1 MKTYSIKLSEVKRER
16 HVIDA
21 TGETL
26 GRLASRITPLL
37 MGKNKPMYTPNL
49 DTGDFVVVINAAKIS
64 YTGAKKGKLKQYIW
78 HTPFL
83 GHLKNVSLDKMMEE
97 HPTRAVEFAVKGML
111 PHTRLGARFI
121 KKLEVYE
128 GEIPKPKI
136 KAVKTKAAKADLET
150 KEAAPAETKAL
161 ESKSK

>member
-1 MKTYSIKLSEVKRER
+1 MKTYSTKLSEIKRER

-37 MGKNKPMYTPNL
+37 MGKHKPIYVPNL

-64 YTGAKKGKLKQYIW
+64 YTGAKKGELKQYIW
-78 HTPFL
+78 HTPYL
-83 GHLKNVSLDKMMEE
+83 GHLRSMSLNEMLEK
-97 HPTRAVEFAVKGML
+97 HPTRAVEMAVKGML

-128 GEIPKPKI
+128 GNIPKPKV
-136 KAVKTKAAKADLET
+136 KAPKVKTPEAQAESKK
-150 KEAAPAETKAL
+150 AAPAE
-161 ESKSK
+161 SKTPEMKS

>member
-1 MKTYSIKLSEVKRER
+1 MKTYSTKLSEIKRER

-37 MGKNKPMYTPNL
+37 MGKHKPNYAPNL
-49 DTGDFVVVINAAKIS
+49 DNGDFVIVINAAKIS
-64 YTGAKKGKLKQYIW
+64 YTGAKKGDLKQYIW
-78 HTPFL
+78 HTPYL
-83 GHLKNVSLDKMMEE
+83 GHLRSISLNEMMEK
-97 HPTRAVEFAVKGML
+97 HPTRAVEFAIKGML

-128 GEIPKPKI
+128 GEIPKPKV
-136 KAVKTKAAKADLET
+136 KAPKVKAPKTEVET
-150 KEAAPAETKAL
+150 KEAAPAETKAP
-161 ESKSK
+161 ESKS